1 MPGTRIGPYELLIDE
16 RVLAF
21 RGRPAAIA
29 PKAVDVL
36 IVLAD
41 DAGRIVSKA
50 ELMDRVWP
58 ETFVD
63 EANLTQNVYVLRRRF
78 ERDAS
83 GVRIENVPKRGYRL
97 IVPPQVLPAHVPPT
111 ASTSAPAL
119 QPAARRSWLRA
130 AMMCTTVLVGCAM
143 SGSSWRDVAAQAL
156 PSAALRDYM
165 LGRDEQVGGTQAA
178 LERAARSFDAVVRV
192 APDNALGYAGR
203 AETEASLAFYAS
215 DAAARIGL
223 QARAV
228 ADARTAVGKGN
239 NPADAYAAFGAVAMS
254 VEHDGAAAADA
265 FARALAVNPNHLG
278 ALVWSGTLQMQQG
291 RIEAARQTFA
301 RAVAIAPNA
310 AGTVASLAWSDFLA
324 GDNFDAI
331 ALAKQML
338 LAHQLPLVAR
348 VTLANA
354 ELGARDYRGAR
365 ATIADL
371 GAGRDG
377 RVQAAALTARMN
389 ALIGRTAAASKQL
402 EGLGARVDPRTIG
415 DWDAAS
421 IAAAYVALG
430 DRRRAYL
437 WLARVALW
445 GRRETARDPRFA
457 ALVRDRRFDAW
468 AGAD

>member
-1 MPGTRIGPYELLIDE
+1 MPGARIGPYDLHLAE

-21 RGRPAAIA
+21 RGRPVAIA

-36 IVLAD
+36 IVLAQE
-41 DAGRIVSKA
+41 AGRIVPKA
-50 ELMDRVWP
+50 ELMDSVWP
-58 ETFVD
+58 GAFVD
-63 EANLTQNVYVLRRRF
+63 EANLTQNVYLLRRRF

-97 IVPPQVLPAHVPPT
+97 IVPPQRAAQPSSPASV
-111 ASTSAPAL
+111 
-119 QPAARRSWLRA
+119 ARRSWLRA
-130 AMMCTTVLVGCAM
+130 AMFCATVLMGCAM
-143 SGSSWRDVAAQAL
+143 SGSSWHDVVAPAL
-156 PSAALRDYM
+156 PSVALRDYL

-178 LERAARSFDAVVRV
+178 LDRAVRSFDAVVRA

-203 AETEASLAFYAS
+203 AETEASLAFYAP
-215 DAAARIGL
+215 DAVARIGL

-254 VEHDGAAAADA
+254 VEHDGATAADA

-291 RIEAARQTFA
+291 HIEAARQTFA

-354 ELGARDYRGAR
+354 ELGAHDYRSAR
-365 ATIADL
+365 TTIAHLAVD
-371 GAGRDG
+371 RDG
-377 RVQAAALTARMN
+377 RVQAAALAARMN
-389 ALIGRTAAASKQL
+389 ALSGRTAVAAKEL
-402 EGLGARVDPRTIG
+402 EGLGARVDPRTID

-421 IAAAYVALG
+421 IAAAYAALG
-430 DRRRAYL
+430 DRRQAYL

-445 GRRETARDPRFA
+445 GRGETARDPRFA
-457 ALVRDRRFDAW
+457 SLVRDRRFDAW
-468 AGAD
+468 AQAN